1 MEDWYTL
8 ALGDESFYT
17 IDGREINRGVLVQQ
31 MIDFYNEKY
40 PDSQI
45 TDFNEGSEI
54 RNLLEA
60 LAVDIFH
67 LEFDNQNILRACFLA
82 TSYGNYLDL
91 FGEEY
96 HAPRDLGEQ
105 ARGVLTFSIPEATT
119 TEILIPG
126 GTSIFD
132 SDTGILFD
140 TTGDTVINVGDTSAT
155 CSAVSRVI
163 GEITNAKAGKLTVF
177 ADPNNKPYSS
187 LTVTNVDAFT
197 GGRDYETDDD
207 YRRRL
212 LQVKAQDSFGSK
224 EYYTRLGE
232 SIDGVH
238 DVLLHDKSGYTAEVL
253 VNPDV
258 KPLDD
263 DILAQVTGLYTTE
276 SNLVYNHSFTVS
288 EVDYTKVDLEITVGV
303 IDDVD
308 EQIFVDLLSTVFNG
322 GTIEA
327 GRTADSINLAYPGV
341 RIGEYV
347 TNYQILTAL
356 ESLSFVIQVVSLTSG
371 DEPFTK
377 LEPDT
382 NEVLKLGEVT
392 IVQEVVN

>member
-1 MEDWYTL
+1 M

-31 MIDFYNEKY
+31 MIDYYNEKY

-60 LAVDIFH
+60 LAVDIYH
-67 LEFDNQNILRACFLA
+67 LESDNQNILRACFLA

-96 HAPRDLGEQ
+96 HTPRDLGEQ
-105 ARGVLTFSIPEATT
+105 SRGVLTFSIPEATT
-119 TEILIPG
+119 TEILIPR
-126 GTSIFD
+126 GTSVFD

-140 TTGDTVINVGDTSAT
+140 TTGNTTINIGDTSAT

-187 LTVTNVDAFT
+187 LSVTNVDAFT
-197 GGRDYETDDD
+197 GGRDYETDDI
-207 YRRRL
+207 YRARL
-212 LQVKAQDSFGSK
+212 LQVKAQDSFGSR

-232 SIDGVH
+232 SVDGVH
-238 DVLLHDKSGYTAEVL
+238 DVALVDATGYTAKVL
-253 VNPDV
+253 VNGDE
-258 KPLDD
+258 KPLDV
-263 DILAQVTGLYTTE
+263 DILAQITGLYTTE

-288 EVDYTKVDLEITVGV
+288 EVDYTVVDLELTTIVTDEV
-303 IDDVD
+303 DD
-308 EQIFVDLLSTVFNG
+308 QLFIDLLTTVFDG
-322 GTIEA
+322 GNIEA

-341 RIGEYV
+341 RINDYL
-347 TNYQILTAL
+347 TNYQLLTAL
-356 ESLSFVIQVVSLTSG
+356 ESLSFVVQVTSLTS
-371 DEPFTK
+371 DSKTFTK
-377 LEPDT
+377 LTPDS
-382 NEVLKLGEVT
+382 NEVLKLGKVT
-392 IVQEVVN
+392 ITQQVVE

>member
-1 MEDWYTL
+1 M

-40 PDSQI
+40 PDTQI

-60 LAVDIFH
+60 LAVDIYH

-82 TSYGNYLDL
+82 TSYGTYLDL

-96 HAPRDLGEQ
+96 HTPRDLGEQ
-105 ARGVLTFSIPEATT
+105 SRGVLTFSIPEATT
-119 TEILIPG
+119 TEILIPR
-126 GTSIFD
+126 GTSVFD

-140 TTGDTVINVGDTSAT
+140 TTGDTIINIGDTSTT

-163 GEITNAKAGKLTVF
+163 GGITNAKAGKISVF
-177 ADPNNKPYSS
+177 ADPNNKAYSS

-197 GGRDYETDDD
+197 GGRDYETDDA

-212 LQVKAQDSFGSK
+212 LMVKAQDSFGSR

-232 SIDGVH
+232 SVDGVH
-238 DVLLHDKSGYTAEVL
+238 DVALVDATGYTAKVL
-253 VNPDV
+253 VNGDE

-288 EVDYTKVDLEITVGV
+288 EVQYTEVDLEITVGV
-303 IDDVD
+303 TDEVD
-308 EQIFVDLLSTVFNG
+308 EQIFVDLLSTVFDG
-322 GTIEA
+322 GMIEA
-327 GRTADSINLAYPGV
+327 GRTADSINLSYPGI
-341 RIGEYV
+341 RINDSI
-347 TNYQILTAL
+347 TNYQLLTAL
-356 ESLSFVIQVVSLTSG
+356 ESLSFVIQITSLTS
-371 DEPFTK
+371 DSETFTK
-377 LEPDT
+377 LTPDT
-382 NEVLKLGEVT
+382 NKVLKLGDVSIT
-392 IVQEVVN
+392 QEVVE

>member
-1 MEDWYTL
+1 M

-17 IDGREINRGVLVQQ
+17 IDNREINRGVLVQQ
-31 MIDFYNEKY
+31 MIDYYNEKY
-40 PDSQI
+40 PDTQI

-60 LAVDIFH
+60 LAVDIYH
-67 LEFDNQNILRACFLA
+67 LEADNQNILRACFLA
-82 TSYGNYLDL
+82 TSYGSYLDL

-96 HAPRDLGEQ
+96 HTPRDVGEQ
-105 ARGVLTFSIPEATT
+105 SRGVLTFSIPEATT
-119 TEILIPG
+119 TEILIPR

-132 SDTGILFD
+132 SETGILFD
-140 TTGDTVINVGDTSAT
+140 TTGDTIINIGDTTSS

-187 LTVTNVDAFT
+187 LSVTNSDAFI
-197 GGRDYETDDD
+197 GGRDYETDDA
-207 YRRRL
+207 YRARL
-212 LQVKAQDSFGSK
+212 LQVKAQDSFGSR

-232 SIDGVH
+232 SVDGVH
-238 DVLLHDKSGYTAEVL
+238 DVLLTTVAGYTAEVL
-253 VNPDV
+253 INGDE

-276 SNLVYNHSFTVS
+276 SNLVYNHSFSVS
-288 EVDYTKVDLEITVGV
+288 EVDYTTIDLELTAVV
-303 IDDVD
+303 TDEVD
-308 EQIFVDLLSTVFNG
+308 EQIFIDLLNVVFNG

-341 RIGEYV
+341 RINDYL
-347 TNYQILTAL
+347 TNYQLLTAL
-356 ESLSFVIQVVSLTSG
+356 ESLSFVVQITNLTS
-371 DEPFTK
+371 DSETFTK

-382 NEVLKLGEVT
+382 DTVLQLGEVT
-392 IVQEVVN
+392 ITQQVVE

>member
-1 MEDWYTL
+1 M

-31 MIDFYNEKY
+31 MIDYYNEKY
-40 PDSQI
+40 PDTQI

-60 LAVDIFH
+60 IAVDIYH
-67 LEFDNQNILRACFLA
+67 LEADNQNILRACFLA
-82 TSYGNYLDL
+82 TSYGSYLDL

-96 HAPRDLGEQ
+96 HTPRDVGEQ

-119 TEILIPG
+119 TEILIPR

-132 SDTGILFD
+132 SETGILFD
-140 TTGDTVINVGDTSAT
+140 TTGDVIINIGDTTAT
-155 CSAVSRVI
+155 CSAISRVV

-187 LTVTNVDAFT
+187 LSVTNVDAFT
-197 GGRDYETDDD
+197 GGRDYETDDA
-207 YRRRL
+207 YRARL
-212 LQVKAQDSFGSK
+212 LQVKAQDSFGSR

-232 SIDGVH
+232 SVDGVH
-238 DVLLHDKSGYTAEVL
+238 DVLLHDKAGYTAEVL
-253 VNPDV
+253 VNGDE
-258 KPLDD
+258 KPLDN

-276 SNLVYNHSFTVS
+276 SNLVYNHSFSIS
-288 EVDYTKVDLEITVGV
+288 EVDYTTVDLELTAVV
-303 IDDVD
+303 TDEVD
-308 EQIFVDLLSTVFNG
+308 EQIFIDLFNVVFNG

-341 RIGEYV
+341 RINDYL
-347 TNYQILTAL
+347 TNYQLLTAL
-356 ESLSFVIQVVSLTSG
+356 ESLSFVVQITSLTS
-371 DEPFTK
+371 DSETFTK
-377 LEPDT
+377 LTPDS
-382 NEVLKLGEVT
+382 NEVLQLGEVT
-392 IVQEVVN
+392 ITQQVVE